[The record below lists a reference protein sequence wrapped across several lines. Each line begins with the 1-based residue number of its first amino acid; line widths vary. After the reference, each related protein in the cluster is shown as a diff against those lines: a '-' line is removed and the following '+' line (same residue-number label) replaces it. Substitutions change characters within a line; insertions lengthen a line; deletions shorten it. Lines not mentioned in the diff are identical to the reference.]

1 MTMFKYNDELVAQPI
16 SENNVNLNNITM
28 VEKESGHP
36 AVEFPPNAWNGV
48 LNMVSATV
56 RSTK

>member
-1 MTMFKYNDELVAQPI
+1 MFKHNDELVGQPI
-16 SENNVNLNNITM
+16 AENDVKLNNFTM

-36 AVEFPPNAWNGV
+36 AVEFPPNAWSGV

-56 RSTK
+56 RTTK